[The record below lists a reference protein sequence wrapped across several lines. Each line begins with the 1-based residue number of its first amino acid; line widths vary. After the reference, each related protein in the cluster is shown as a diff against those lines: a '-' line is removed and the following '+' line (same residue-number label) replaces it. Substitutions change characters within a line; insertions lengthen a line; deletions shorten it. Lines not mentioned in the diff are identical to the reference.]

1 MVLEEGE
8 ILTLNQQEYI
18 VIDVV
23 NYLNQQYA
31 YLISNF
37 KPLDVIIAKV
47 TIDNEGKITDVYFDE
62 TYKDS
67 TKKTL
72 GDAYGMF
79 SDWGSKV
86 GEWYQQA
93 AALEN
98 AIIANQGT
106 DFITTNSEGKTDA
119 VSGCTIKVDHMVK
132 VFNEALKKAK

>member
-47 TIDNEGKITDVYFDE
+47 TIDNDNLSLEEVEDKKIIE
-62 TYKDS
+62 EILK
-67 TKKTL
+67 
-72 GDAYGMF
+72 
-79 SDWGSKV
+79 
-86 GEWYQQA
+86 
-93 AALEN
+93 
-98 AIIANQGT
+98 I
-106 DFITTNSEGKTDA
+106 
-119 VSGCTIKVDHMVK
+119 VSI
-132 VFNEALKKAK
+132 EE